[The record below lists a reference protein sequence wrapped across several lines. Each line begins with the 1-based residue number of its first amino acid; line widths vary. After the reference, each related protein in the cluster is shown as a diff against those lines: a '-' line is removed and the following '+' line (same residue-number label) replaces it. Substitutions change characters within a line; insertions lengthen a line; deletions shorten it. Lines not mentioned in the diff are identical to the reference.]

1 MVDIAHSI
9 SSAELVDSGLR
20 ERVSRGSRPRVQGA
34 VFTDRG
40 AKVDVKY
47 TNAREHFFTAIRS
60 LAASTDSIQARLIEA
75 NVNILNVT
83 IDEFDGDR
91 ELKIKFA
98 KLLDLLAIDQDDLE
112 TVAVE
117 NAAHMTDFEAVK
129 VADLIC
135 DFYYE
140 IT

>member
-1 MVDIAHSI
+1 MD
-9 SSAELVDSGLR
+9 D
-20 ERVSRGSRPRVQGA
+20 
-34 VFTDRG
+34 
-40 AKVDVKY
+40 KY
-47 TNAREHFFTAIRS
+47 TNAREHFFAAIRA
-60 LAASTDSIQARLIEA
+60 LAASSESIQTRVIEA
-75 NVNILNVT
+75 NVNVLNVT
-83 IDEFDGDR
+83 IDEFDGDP

-98 KLLDLLAIDQDDLE
+98 KLLDLVAIDQDDLE

-117 NAAHMTDFEAVK
+117 NAAHMSDFEAVK

>member
-1 MVDIAHSI
+1 MD
-9 SSAELVDSGLR
+9 DN
-20 ERVSRGSRPRVQGA
+20 
-34 VFTDRG
+34 
-40 AKVDVKY
+40 Y
-47 TNAREHFFTAIRS
+47 TNAREHFFVAIRA

-75 NVNILNVT
+75 NENILNVT

>member
-1 MVDIAHSI
+1 MD
-9 SSAELVDSGLR
+9 D
-20 ERVSRGSRPRVQGA
+20 
-34 VFTDRG
+34 
-40 AKVDVKY
+40 KY
-47 TNAREHFFTAIRS
+47 TNAREHFFAAIRA

-75 NVNILNVT
+75 NANILNVT
-83 IDEFDGDR
+83 IDEFNGDL
-91 ELKIKFA
+91 ELKFKFA

-129 VADLIC
+129 IADLIC

>member
-1 MVDIAHSI
+1 MDDNFA
-9 SSAELVDSGLR
+9 
-20 ERVSRGSRPRVQGA
+20 
-34 VFTDRG
+34 
-40 AKVDVKY
+40 
-47 TNAREHFFTAIRS
+47 NAREHFFVAIRA

-75 NVNILNVT
+75 NKNILNIT

-117 NAAHMTDFEAVK
+117 NVAHMTDFEAVQ

>member
-1 MVDIAHSI
+1 MD
-9 SSAELVDSGLR
+9 D
-20 ERVSRGSRPRVQGA
+20 
-34 VFTDRG
+34 
-40 AKVDVKY
+40 KY
-47 TNAREHFFTAIRS
+47 TTAREHFFAAIRA

-75 NVNILNVT
+75 NGNILNVT
-83 IDEFDGDR
+83 IDEFNGDS

-98 KLLDLLAIDQDDLE
+98 KLLDLLAIDDDDLE

-117 NAAHMTDFEAVK
+117 NASHMTDFEAMK
-129 VADLIC
+129 IADLIC

>member
-1 MVDIAHSI
+1 MD
-9 SSAELVDSGLR
+9 D
-20 ERVSRGSRPRVQGA
+20 
-34 VFTDRG
+34 
-40 AKVDVKY
+40 KY
-47 TNAREHFFTAIRS
+47 SDAREHFFAAIRA
-60 LAASTDSIQARLIEA
+60 LAASGDSIQARLIEA
-75 NVNILNVT
+75 NGNILNVT
-83 IDEFDGDR
+83 IDEFNGDR

>member
-1 MVDIAHSI
+1 MD
-9 SSAELVDSGLR
+9 D
-20 ERVSRGSRPRVQGA
+20 
-34 VFTDRG
+34 
-40 AKVDVKY
+40 KY
-47 TNAREHFFTAIRS
+47 TNAREHFFAAIRA
-60 LAASTDSIQARLIEA
+60 LAASEHSIQARLIEA
-75 NVNILNVT
+75 NGTILNVT
-83 IDEFDGDR
+83 IDEFNGDR

-135 DFYYE
+135 DFYSE